1 MIKELNERSRHIF
14 RSLVEAYLA
23 DGSPVGSK
31 TISAHLPMSLSPA
44 SIRNVMKELE
54 TLGLIY
60 SPHTSAGR
68 IPTHAGLR
76 MFVDAMLEVG
86 NLTEQERRQI
96 ETSVAGS
103 AARLE
108 DILSDATTR
117 LSGLSR
123 CAGLVLSPKKEAPL
137 KHVEFVQTGPE
148 QALVILVSEDGNV
161 ENRIIGLPQGMT
173 PAAITQATNY
183 LNARVLGRTLAE
195 ARTDILDELEARKAE
210 LDELTSKVVEAG
222 LATWG
227 GKAAE
232 GGSALI
238 VRGRSNLLEEVQGAE
253 DLERIRVLFDDL
265 ERKQDLVQLLE
276 LSQQADGVR
285 IFIGAE
291 NKLFSL
297 SGSSVIIAPYMNAR
311 EQVVGAIGVIGPTRL
326 NYARIIPMVDY
337 TAKVIGQLL
346 R

>member
-1 MIKELNERSRHIF
+1 MIQELNERSRHIF
-14 RSLVEAYLA
+14 RSLVEAYLN

-31 TISAHLPMSLSPA
+31 TISSQLPMSLSPA
-44 SIRNVMKELE
+44 SIRNVMKDLE
-54 TLGLIY
+54 SLGLIY

-103 AARLE
+103 TARLE
-108 DILSDATTR
+108 DMLSDATTR

-123 CAGLVLSPKKEAPL
+123 CAGLVLSPKQETSL

-161 ENRIIGLPQGMT
+161 ENRIIGLPRGMT

-195 ARTDILDELEARKAE
+195 ARTDIMGELEARKAE
-210 LDELTSKVVEAG
+210 LDELTTKVVEAG

-227 GKAAE
+227 GNASD

-265 ERKQDLVQLLE
+265 EHKRDLVQLLE
-276 LSQQADGVR
+276 LSQQAEGVR

>member
-1 MIKELNERSRHIF
+1 MPI
-14 RSLVEAYLA
+14 
-23 DGSPVGSK
+23 
-31 TISAHLPMSLSPA
+31 
-44 SIRNVMKELE
+44 
-54 TLGLIY
+54 
-60 SPHTSAGR
+60 
-68 IPTHAGLR
+68 
-76 MFVDAMLEVG
+76 
-86 NLTEQERRQI
+86 I
-96 ETSVAGS
+96 E
-103 AARLE
+103 
-108 DILSDATTR
+108 
-117 LSGLSR
+117 
-123 CAGLVLSPKKEAPL
+123 
-137 KHVEFVQTGPE
+137 
-148 QALVILVSEDGNV
+148 
-161 ENRIIGLPQGMT
+161 
-173 PAAITQATNY
+173 
-183 LNARVLGRTLAE
+183 
-195 ARTDILDELEARKAE
+195 
-210 LDELTSKVVEAG
+210 SKVD
-222 LATWG
+222 T
-227 GKAAE
+227 
-232 GGSALI
+232 GSALI